1 VALAWIGWGL
11 SLKEKVFGML
21 DIVHITNKQMVF
33 TLWGLFKEYTRSLGK
48 EDENDDLPVSI
59 FTRMGNPGTLLLVA
73 VKDNEFVGFL
83 WAQPVSEFGL
93 NYLRVSEIY
102 ARQGM
107 MGIKLFERAIEHA
120 RKDGFDY
127 VKGLVRAEKAEAMK
141 RLFKAK
147 EEAVLISVEVGY
159 G

>member
-1 VALAWIGWGL
+1 MAWIGWDL

-21 DIVHITNKQMVF
+21 DIVQITGRERVF
-33 TLWGLFKEYTRSLGK
+33 TLGPLFKEYTESLGK
-48 EDENDDLPVSI
+48 KDENDDLLVSV
-59 FTRMGNPGTLLLVA
+59 FTKFNNPGTLLLVA
-73 VKDNEFVGFL
+73 IKDDEPVGFL
-83 WAQPVSEFGL
+83 WAQPISEFSL

-102 ARQGM
+102 ARQAM
-107 MGIKLFERAIEHA
+107 MGVKLFERAIEHA

-127 VKGLVRAEKAEAMK
+127 VKGLVRAERAEAMK

-147 EEAVLISVEVGY
+147 EEAVLISVEVGH

>member
-1 VALAWIGWGL
+1 MAWIGWDL

-21 DIVHITNKQMVF
+21 DIVHITDKRKVF
-33 TLWGLFKEYTRSLGK
+33 DLGLLFQEYTRSVGK
-48 EDENDDLPVSI
+48 EDKNDNLLVSI
-59 FTRMGNPGTLLLVA
+59 FTNFSIPDTLLLVA
-73 VKDNEFVGFL
+73 MKNDEPIGFL
-83 WAQPVSEFGL
+83 WARPVSQFDEI
-93 NYLRVSEIY
+93 YLRISEIY

-107 MGIKLFERAIEHA
+107 IGIRLFERAVEWA
-120 RKDGFDY
+120 YDRGFCA

>member
-1 VALAWIGWGL
+1 MAWIGWA
-11 SLKEKVFGML
+11 SNLKEKACGML
-21 DIVHITNKQMVF
+21 DIVHITGRERVF
-33 TLWGLFKEYTRSLGK
+33 TLGPLFKEYTESLGK
-48 EDENDDLPVSI
+48 KDENDDLLVSV
-59 FTRMGNPGTLLLVA
+59 FTKFNNPGTLLLVA
-73 VKDNEFVGFL
+73 IKDDEPVGFL
-83 WAQPVSEFGL
+83 WAQPVSEFSL

-102 ARQGM
+102 ARQAM

-127 VKGLVRAEKAEAMK
+127 VKGLVRAERAEAMK

-147 EEAVLISVEVGY
+147 EEAVLISVEVGH